1 MAARHRPAI
10 AFLVFVGWAF
20 VTAFF
25 APLGGAAEPQPLS
38 QSIAGSLQVNF
49 VAAIIFLLAAVA
61 IFRWWD
67 VGLNPPRSLRSL
79 VVLWFPGLYILL
91 FVALL
96 AYAGLPPFR
105 VVVII
110 LFNTVFA
117 GISEELAC
125 RGVLYQGLHSRL
137 PIWPAILISTLLF
150 GAVHVLNG
158 FVTGDFLTAGVQA
171 IAAFLTGIA
180 FMAIRVRTGSLY
192 PGMILHGV
200 WDFLLITSVTALVE
214 RFGITSA
221 ESSGAAIHGSVLALP
236 VLFVVPNFL
245 YGLFLL
251 RHAARDERQAAASA
265 AVPL

>member
-1 MAARHRPAI
+1 MAARYRPAI
-10 AFLVFVGWAF
+10 AFLVFVGWAL

-25 APLGGAAEPQPLS
+25 APLGGATEPEPLN

-49 VAAIIFLLAAVA
+49 LAAIVFLLAAVA
-61 IFRWWD
+61 IFRWLD
-67 VGLNPPRSLRSL
+67 VGLNAPRSARSL
-79 VVLWFPGLYILL
+79 LVLWFPGLYILL
-91 FVALL
+91 FVVLF
-96 AYAGLPPFR
+96 AYAGLPPPR
-105 VVVII
+105 VVFVI

-125 RGVLYQGLHSRL
+125 RGVLYQGLHSRY
-137 PIWPAILISTLLF
+137 PIWIAILASTVLF

-214 RFGITSA
+214 RFGITAA
-221 ESSGAAIHGSVLALP
+221 ETTGAAVHGSVLALP

-251 RHAARDERQAAASA
+251 RHAARDDRLAMAVAAAT
-265 AVPL
+265 